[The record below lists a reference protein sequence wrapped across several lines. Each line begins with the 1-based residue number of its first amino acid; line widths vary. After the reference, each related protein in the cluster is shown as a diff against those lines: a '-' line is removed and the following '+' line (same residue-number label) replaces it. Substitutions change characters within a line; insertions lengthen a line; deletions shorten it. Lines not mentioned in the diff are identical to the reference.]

1 MSITIEAQAQTLAL
15 LTIAEDMRPESHGR
29 QESLYTVIERAGCLR
44 RLTEP
49 AKADL
54 YATVAE
60 HSQANGDFFA
70 LQGAFNHAL
79 PRNRARYPHG

>member
-15 LTIAEDMRPESHGR
+15 LTIAEDIHPESQGR
-29 QESLYTVIERAGCLR
+29 QESLYTVVEKADCLR
-44 RLTEP
+44 LLTAP

-79 PRNRARYPHG
+79 SRNRVRYPHG